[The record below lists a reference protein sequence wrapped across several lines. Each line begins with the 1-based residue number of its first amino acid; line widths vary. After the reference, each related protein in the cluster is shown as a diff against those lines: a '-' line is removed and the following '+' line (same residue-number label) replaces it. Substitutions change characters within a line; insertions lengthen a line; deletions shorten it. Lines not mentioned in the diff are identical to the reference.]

1 MICLYRLTWNLKLL
15 IDISM
20 TNKVNYKSLVAL
32 KAIFEQGSFIKGAV
46 AMHMT
51 QSAISQRIKAL
62 ESHIGSPVITRTHK
76 LELTESGRLLIN
88 HINKV
93 GDLEQDLNDK
103 LPQLGLDQPSLK
115 IAVNADSLSTWWFSA
130 VEDIS
135 KELGIQFNIV
145 VADQDAAISKM
156 SSGEVLACL
165 CSLED
170 SLPGAT
176 AIKVHTM
183 HYRIYASKTYYQQYF
198 ANKSLTKA
206 IETAPAILYGRDD
219 HLHDRYLAMLG
230 YSDAYPYHN
239 VPDAGGLAQ
248 AIISGMGYGMLADEQ
263 LVDKPNTSNLVNIAK
278 EYCLTVDLYWHYWH
292 NSSDTLTKF
301 SNSLG

>member
-1 MICLYRLTWNLKLL
+1 
-15 IDISM
+15 M
-20 TNKVNYKSLVAL
+20 TNKINYKSLVAL
-32 KAIFEQGSFIKGAV
+32 KAVFEQGSFIKGAD

-51 QSAISQRIKAL
+51 QSAISQRIKTL

-76 LELTESGRLLIN
+76 LELTKSGTLLIN

-130 VEDIS
+130 IEDIS
-135 KELGIQFNIV
+135 RKLDIRFDIV
-145 VADQDAAISKM
+145 VADQDTAISKM
-156 SSGEVLACL
+156 SDGEVLACL
-165 CSLED
+165 CSSKD
-170 SLPGAT
+170 SLSGAT

-183 HYRIYASKTYYQQYF
+183 NYRMYASKEFYQQYF
-198 ANKSLTKA
+198 ANTSLTKA

-219 HLHDRYLAMLG
+219 HLHDRYLAMLD

-248 AIISGMGYGMLADEQ
+248 AIISGMGYGMLTDEQ
-263 LVDKPNTSNLVNIAK
+263 LADKPNTSDLVNIAK
-278 EYCLTVDLYWHYWH
+278 DYCLKNDLYWHYWH